1 MAGKI
6 IFTESAPAPVGPYS
20 QAMKAGDF
28 VYCSGQIP
36 MNPATGKLEIGDVDR
51 ETELVLDNMKAVIEA
66 SGAKMTDIVKV
77 NIFLKSM
84 GDFGVMNGVYGRYFE
99 ANPPAR
105 ACVEVAGLPLGVNVE
120 IECIAYV
127 GK

>member
-6 IFTESAPAPVGPYS
+6 IFTEKAPAPVGPYS

-28 VYCSGQIP
+28 IYCSGCIP
-36 MNPATGKLEIGDVDR
+36 INPATGDLEVGDVER
-51 ETELVLDNMKAVIEA
+51 ETELVLENMKAVVEA
-66 SGAKMTDIVKV
+66 GGAKMTDVIKV

-84 GDFGVMNGVYGRYFE
+84 GDFGAVNGVYGRYFE
-99 ANPPAR
+99 SNPPAR
-105 ACVEVAGLPLGVNVE
+105 ACVEVAGLPLNVNVE

-127 GK
+127 GN